1 MSAPVPGPTPAH
13 TPGSP
18 IIPGAPIETDAL
30 VIGAGPVGLFLVFE
44 LGLLELGAQV
54 VDALPHAGG
63 QCAELYPAKPIYDIP
78 GLPMV
83 SGAEL
88 VERLQAQ
95 AAPFKPGW
103 HLGQQVETLAPLPDG
118 RWAVGTDRGSCFHAR
133 SVFIAA
139 GAGAFVPRSIAL
151 EGLSAH
157 VGRQVLY
164 AVDEPTALAGRQ
176 VLILGDEDP
185 ALEQAI
191 TLASLPPT
199 QRPAR
204 TTLIHRRA
212 QFRASPDTLARFQ
225 ALRGAGALHFVAGQ
239 PQALLAAADAPDRL
253 QALQLLPPEGDAVAL
268 PLDTLLIRLGLSPRL
283 GPIADWGLALE
294 RKQVPV
300 DTARFE
306 TALPGVHAV
315 GDINT
320 YAGKRKLLL
329 CGFYEATLA
338 AYAAAERLRGA
349 PVLLQYTTTS
359 PRLHALLGV
368 NADGRQRPGDA

>member
-1 MSAPVPGPTPAH
+1 MSTPPE
-13 TPGSP
+13 TDGLSP
-18 IIPGAPIETDAL
+18 PIDTDAL

-54 VDALPHAGG
+54 VDALPHPGG

-78 GLPMV
+78 GLPVV

-95 AAPFKPGW
+95 AAPFKPGL
-103 HLGQQVETLAPLPDG
+103 HLGQQVDALAPLPDG
-118 RWAVGTDRGSCFHAR
+118 RWAVATDRGTRFQAR

-151 EGLSAH
+151 EGLATH
-157 VGRQVLY
+157 VGRQVRY
-164 AVDEPTALAGRQ
+164 TIDDPAALAGRQ
-176 VLILGDEDP
+176 VLILGDEDS

-191 TLASLPPT
+191 TLASLPAP

-204 TTLIHRRA
+204 TTLIHRRD

-225 ALRGAGALHFVAGQ
+225 ALRTAGALHFIAGQ
-239 PQALLAAADAPDRL
+239 PQALVPAAEAPERL
-253 QALQLLPPEGDAVAL
+253 QALEVLPPEGDAVAL
-268 PLDTLLIRLGLSPRL
+268 PLDMLLIRLGLGPRL

-306 TALPGVHAV
+306 TALPGVYAV

-329 CGFYEATLA
+329 CGFHEATLA

-368 NADGRQRPGDA
+368 SVNGQHQSADA